1 MSFIITLTILAIVF
15 GIIYGFRNR
24 GSEKVIKTDHE
35 FFSRLWLWPKGEH
48 TRWEAEHD
56 IQSQYT
62 DGTVGL
68 HAQDNYETSETAE
81 PTVDEVQFSK
91 KYLSDLRLIFPFVSE
106 GIRQGWKEWFHEEL
120 PDNWE
125 NEFIVDGFS
134 VPACGDINNQWGV
147 TLFCEKAG
155 HYFNIVINKG
165 VPQLESIDG

>member
-15 GIIYGFRNR
+15 GIIYWFRNR
-24 GSEKVIKTDHE
+24 GGEKVIIKDHE
-35 FFSRLWLWPKGEH
+35 YFSRLWLWPKGEH
-48 TRWEAEHD
+48 TRWEAEYD

-68 HAQDNYETSETAE
+68 HAQDNYETSETPE

-91 KYLSDLRLIFPFVSE
+91 RYLSDLRLLYPLVLV
-106 GIRQGWKEWFHEEL
+106 GVRQGWKEWFQEEL

-134 VPACGDINNQWGV
+134 VPTGGDVTNQWDV
-147 TLFCEKAG
+147 TLFCEKAD
-155 HYFNIVINKG
+155 HYFNITIKDSLS
-165 VPQLESIDG
+165 QLESIDG